1 MDETVQVIL
10 LVSQERNQERIEGE
24 IIDDL
29 VPQLTEVPSPQ
40 TGTDRRD
47 GQCDFFVAS
56 LRTYREAD

>member
-1 MDETVQVIL
+1 MEETVQVIL

-29 VPQLTEVPSPQ
+29 VPQLTEVPILW
-40 TGTDRRD
+40 TGKNRRD
-47 GQCDFFVAS
+47 GECDVLGAS